1 MLAAATTATAAEEE
15 DTMIVG
21 SSSLSSFFAMIAGGN
36 TNDIQNS
43 DMVAVAVL
51 LGLLS
56 FYFAI
61 CLLVAITMLTRWKIV
76 CSSVQPHTQTLIV
89 HYL

>member
-1 MLAAATTATAAEEE
+1 MLAAATTATTDKE
-15 DTMIVG
+15 DKMISG
-21 SSSLSSFFAMIAGGN
+21 SSSSLSSLSSFLAMIAGGN
-36 TNDIQNS
+36 NNDIDIHNG
-43 DMVAVAVL
+43 DVVAVAVL
-51 LGLLS
+51 LCLLS

-76 CSSVQPHTQTLIV
+76 